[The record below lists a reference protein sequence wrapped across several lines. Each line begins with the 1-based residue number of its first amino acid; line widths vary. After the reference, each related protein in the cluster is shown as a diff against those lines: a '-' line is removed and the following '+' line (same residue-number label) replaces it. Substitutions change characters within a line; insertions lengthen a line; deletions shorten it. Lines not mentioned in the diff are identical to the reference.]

1 MAGQGDRTF
10 LLGDMT
16 DNFVMWFI
24 LGQVDSGNSARFRE
38 ITRISDVS
46 DKSEIEQ
53 SGKKTFWLVKFAAQR
68 RGRGARRI
76 SRCSDRIIGG
86 VIGTLPQR

>member
-24 LGQVDSGNSARFRE
+24 LGQVDSGNRAQSRKSVG
-38 ITRISDVS
+38 ISDAS
-46 DKSEIEQ
+46 DHSDIER
-53 SGKKTFWLVKFAAQR
+53 SRKKTCWLVKFAAQR
-68 RGRGARRI
+68 RGRGACGI
-76 SRCSDRIIGG
+76 FRCGDRVTDR
-86 VIGTLPQR
+86 VIETPPQR